1 MAHPLHDGRPTM
13 KATDL
18 IEKQHRTVEKLFEAF
33 EKAKGDSQKKKAF
46 EQIAANL
53 VAHDAI
59 EREILYPACEK
70 QLGKEEDI
78 LEESLVE
85 HGLVEFC
92 LFRADQHERSSEL
105 DAYVKVLKEVV
116 EHHVEE
122 EEEELIPKIEKAFS
136 AEQLE
141 SLGTK
146 MEARFEQ
153 ALGDDFRAPL
163 KDNLQQVLAGRT
175 RTVKRPKAAAAR
187 AARVSA
193 PKKRATKAA
202 TRKRPAA
209 GRSRASR

>member
-1 MAHPLHDGRPTM
+1 M

-18 IEKQHRTVEKLFEAF
+18 IENQHRTVEKLFSQF
-33 EKAKGDSQKKKAF
+33 EKAKSDREKKNLF

-70 QLGKEEDI
+70 QMGKDEDI

-92 LFRADQHERSSEL
+92 LFRADQHERSEEL

-122 EEEELIPKIEKAFS
+122 EEEELIPKIEKAF
-136 AEQLE
+136 EDKQLE
-141 SLGTK
+141 TLGAK
-146 MEARFEQ
+146 MKARFDE
-153 ALGDDFRAPL
+153 ALGKDFRAPL
-163 KDNLQQVLAGRT
+163 KDNLQQVLAGKT

-187 AARVSA
+187 SARIGA
-193 PKKRATKAA
+193 PKKRAAKAT
-202 TRKRPAA
+202 TRKRAA
-209 GRSRASR
+209 GTRSRASR